1 LFIFLPAS
9 PPLLALPAAPARLLR
24 TPGRIGHTLDT
35 PSGTVTETDYA
46 IIVDV
51 SMSISDSTR
60 TITDV
65 GIETL
70 SVFETILEVNALVD

>member
-35 PSGTVTETDYA
+35 PSGTVTDYA